1 MLACIIPL
9 LCSFNKGY
17 YFCCCNISISCD
29 ADALQGCTFIEKSIS
44 KHFFCWTPVGTA
56 IGLESLRLVVCEVR
70 YVCSRRKKGSTCSQ
84 LFHVFNKC
92 FYSVFPLQ
100 GKPLFWQTTQCQKS
114 DQKRQR
120 VLFCLSQWQNDFC
133 HSEVSKGWRQVQ
145 ERLGIRCHMVS
156 NQWEATENSA
166 VSKSEVDLKAFSRIN
181 WFFHPSLW
189 AGKKGKT
196 EI

>member
-17 YFCCCNISISCD
+17 YFCCCNISFSCD

-44 KHFFCWTPVGTA
+44 KHFFAEPLWALLLVWKACVSWCVRSGMCVQEEKREGHA
-56 IGLESLRLVVCEVR
+56 LSCSLCLIVLLQC
-70 YVCSRRKKGSTCSQ
+70 
-84 LFHVFNKC
+84 
-92 FYSVFPLQ
+92 FPLR
-100 GKPLFWQTTQCQKS
+100 GKPLFWQTTRCQKS

-133 HSEVSKGWRQVQ
+133 HSKVSKGWRQVQ

-156 NQWEATENSA
+156 NQWEAAENSA
-166 VSKSEVDLKAFSRIN
+166 VSG
-181 WFFHPSLW
+181 P
-189 AGKKGKT
+189 
-196 EI
+196 